1 MSRTLYNEGRVV
13 GFSAYE
19 IYVKQHQS
27 EDPNNPPA
35 SEREWLASTIAMGSS
50 MLLNIPQ
57 NIAHSED
64 EHWMYEV
71 QFPENTLLC
80 AANTII
86 ASYFRG
92 EATYDG
98 NWAVRVT
105 SYGDLISNSA
115 ASSPNGN
122 LNHGSTIPTGTL
134 DSWTEEEKD
143 SLANYMKII
152 DGIIIQPGTWS
163 TSAVRPPQKDFSPNL
178 GDYPRIRIHF
188 RGPITSSFQILL
200 TGFTIRSVV
209 RGVTGLDSATNT
221 TAPQDGDFLGP
232 SQFPWAAKVVFS
244 IPSSYVAYFTTGA
257 YERKLPITDDPAVV
271 KDTAVIDMKT
281 TQPETYYKTNHS
293 GARVNVDVDEFT
305 TLGDGTAVLTVY
317 QKSEKYPPAIWGT
330 YVTETGRNY
339 LNPLDV
345 VAPGTVKMFENATEE
360 ELKDYQNTFEGTFG
374 VNYNTEDGT
383 LEVLGPEGTLVPA
396 AEVKVQDI
404 TYTNLVSSDT
414 KAKALV
420 TQTGKL
426 IGLSL
431 SLSNGVTGTQYTLG
445 DDGTSNQTIGNT
457 SFNAGSLTKL
467 SPSSGNI
474 TWAYL
479 LEALANNKSIDILG
493 NNMKALK
500 AGMTGTYPYVQF
512 PNGLRLYISSTEPTP
527 SSSIPVGSIG
537 IGWTDD

>member
-1 MSRTLYNEGRVV
+1 M
-13 GFSAYE
+13 
-19 IYVKQHQS
+19 
-27 EDPNNPPA
+27 
-35 SEREWLASTIAMGSS
+35 
-50 MLLNIPQ
+50 
-57 NIAHSED
+57 
-64 EHWMYEV
+64 
-71 QFPENTLLC
+71 
-80 AANTII
+80 
-86 ASYFRG
+86 
-92 EATYDG
+92 
-98 NWAVRVT
+98 
-105 SYGDLISNSA
+105 
-115 ASSPNGN
+115 
-122 LNHGSTIPTGTL
+122 
-134 DSWTEEEKD
+134 
-143 SLANYMKII
+143 
-152 DGIIIQPGTWS
+152 
-163 TSAVRPPQKDFSPNL
+163 
-178 GDYPRIRIHF
+178 
-188 RGPITSSFQILL
+188 
-200 TGFTIRSVV
+200 
-209 RGVTGLDSATNT
+209 
-221 TAPQDGDFLGP
+221 
-232 SQFPWAAKVVFS
+232 FS

-445 DDGTSNQTIGNT
+445 DDGTSNQTIGNH
-457 SFNAGSLTKL
+457 
-467 SPSSGNI
+467 I
-474 TWAYL
+474 
-479 LEALANNKSIDILG
+479 I
-493 NNMKALK
+493 
-500 AGMTGTYPYVQF
+500 
-512 PNGLRLYISSTEPTP
+512 
-527 SSSIPVGSIG
+527 
-537 IGWTDD
+537 